1 MIAGLRSYDTSNFG
15 PTERTH
21 TTSDEGLHALLT
33 CTHSTRNLE
42 QFNTKPPSTHLHQA
56 FLFQRRGFGEVT
68 LFDCA
73 GQAVVAAT
81 TRW

>member
-1 MIAGLRSYDTSNFG
+1 MIQATLGLQN
-15 PTERTH
+15 EH
-21 TTSDEGLHALLT
+21 TQQAMKD
-33 CTHSTRNLE
+33 CIRSTRNLE